1 MPTFVNQLVT
11 FHVDEVHKLVYSHP
25 VLDTNGRARLA
36 AILTDPAMGLSQAKI
51 AMRLGVSQPAV
62 SEWVA
67 GHTRPTAQYRTAMA
81 VLWGIP
87 ERDWLTTEEF
97 GAIAVL
103 ELGGK
108 ICPEED
114 GR

>member
-1 MPTFVNQLVT
+1 M
-11 FHVDEVHKLVYSHP
+11 
-25 VLDTNGRARLA
+25 LDTNGRARLA

-67 GHTRPTAQYRTAMA
+67 GNTRPTAQYRTAIA

-87 ERDWLTTEEF
+87 EREWMTTEELVSIE
-97 GAIAVL
+97 AL
-103 ELGGK
+103 ERGGK
-108 ICPEED
+108 ICPEEE
-114 GR
+114 